1 MECRCSHRVQLL
13 HGKSSQWRLNFWLT
27 GQYFFKVAGLA
38 DPFLVTVLTFVILI
52 VAISFSLVAC
62 EFIGRRPLLVG

>member
-1 MECRCSHRVQLL
+1 L
-13 HGKSSQWRLNFWLT
+13 LT